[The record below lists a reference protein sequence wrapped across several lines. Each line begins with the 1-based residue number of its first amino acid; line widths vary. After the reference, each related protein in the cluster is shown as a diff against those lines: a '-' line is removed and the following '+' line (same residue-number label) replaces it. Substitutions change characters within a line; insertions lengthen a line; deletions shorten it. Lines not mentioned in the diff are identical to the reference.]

1 MEKINMSRFG
11 NCNEH
16 YRFYTMEHLWLSR
29 KRVGC
34 GAVHLFGGTPHV
46 WSDA

>member
-16 YRFYTMEHLWLSR
+16 YRFYTMESISLAERLMSGSMPTAR
-29 KRVGC
+29 MKGR
-34 GAVHLFGGTPHV
+34 T
-46 WSDA
+46 